1 MKESTPKQ
9 EARQIP
15 ISTPTVLN
23 NSAAMQSSNK
33 HVPLALVAANEGPKS
48 TTDSAQV
55 MNE

>member
-33 HVPLALVAANEGPKS
+33 HVPLALVAANEGPNS
-48 TTDSAQV
+48 TTGSAQV